1 MTNPF
6 LANNAAPAAPAQAP
20 VAQTPAAAPQFQAPP
35 AAAPAQAPVA
45 QAPVAQAPVAQAP
58 VAQAPGAAAIGGV
71 PSVDSSDP
79 FATPSGGGDGSKISD
94 DVNQAILVRPTEYIP
109 SMKTTQGVSDAVRA
123 DWIVLTGPNQG
134 QIRNGSLIFQKV
146 LKSELRAILGTPKPL
161 MVAVLVMGEARNG
174 NNAPYLF
181 AAADDATK
189 ALAAQAASAHNWI

>member
-6 LANNAAPAAPAQAP
+6 LANNAAPAAPAQTAP
-20 VAQTPAAAPQFQAPP
+20 APQTQAAP
-35 AAAPAQAPVA
+35 PAQAPV
-45 QAPVAQAPVAQAP
+45 QTAPPQSAPP
-58 VAQAPGAAAIGGV
+58 VAPGAAAIGGV

-79 FATPSGGGDGSKISD
+79 FATPSGGGGGFKISD

-109 SMKTTQGVSDAVRA
+109 SMKTTQGVTDAVRA

-146 LKSELRAILGTPKPL
+146 LKSELTRIMGTPKPM
-161 MVAVLVMGEARNG
+161 MVAVLVMGEGRNG

>member
-6 LANNAAPAAPAQAP
+6 LANNAAPAAPAQTAP
-20 VAQTPAAAPQFQAPP
+20 APQTQAAP
-35 AAAPAQAPVA
+35 PAQAPV
-45 QAPVAQAPVAQAP
+45 QTAPPQSAPP
-58 VAQAPGAAAIGGV
+58 VAPGAAAIGGV
-71 PSVDSSDP
+71 PSAESSDP
-79 FATPSGGGDGSKISD
+79 FATPTGGGDGSKISD

-134 QIRNGSLIFQKV
+134 QVRNGSLIFQKV
-146 LKSELRAILGTPKPL
+146 LKSELTRIMGTPKPM
-161 MVAVLVMGEARNG
+161 MVAVLGMGEARNG

-181 AAADDATK
+181 APADDATK

>member
-6 LANNAAPAAPAQAP
+6 LANNAAPAAAPAATAPQTQAP
-20 VAQTPAAAPQFQAPP
+20 AAPQFQAPP
-35 AAAPAQAPVA
+35 AAAP
-45 QAPVAQAPVAQAP
+45 AQAP

-79 FATPSGGGDGSKISD
+79 FATPTGGGDGSKISD
-94 DVNQAILVRPTEYIP
+94 DLNQAVLIRPTEYIP
-109 SMKTTQGVSDAVRA
+109 SMKTTQGVTDAVKA

-134 QIRNGSLIFQKV
+134 QVRNASLIFQKV
-146 LKSELRAILGTPKPL
+146 LKGELTRIMGTPKPL
-161 MVAVLVMGEARNG
+161 MVAVVSMGEARNG

-181 AAADDATK
+181 APADDATK